1 MNRYRRPFI
10 LSRETIR
17 TKKIIIF
24 CYGDWEDYMSTDKD
38 VTGLSRSIA
47 GAATMRIAT
56 LHKTNSFHTP
66 LEERFERIT
75 RIGKK
80 IMGVR
85 VAGVTL
91 ITNETLWFKSINGWS
106 ITELPLKDS
115 LQQPMLERGEPL
127 IVPDT
132 HKDLLYKKLPL
143 VVGKPK
149 FRFYAGYPLRDGNG
163 EIIGTFCA
171 FDTKPKNAD
180 HGLSEALSD
189 LGQLAERELLTT
201 DLWNAQ
207 SQLVGKLGTARRQA
221 LLDPLTRIW
230 NRRGG
235 LELLDIAQQ
244 ESISGHEP
252 FAVCLVD
259 IDHFKAIN
267 DKHGHGIGDQA
278 LRKVAAS
285 ITASIR
291 PDDIVSRYGGDEFL
305 VILRDATPGI
315 CRLVA
320 ERICGKIEETRV
332 RTDDGYLSVTVSLG
346 MAVSDV
352 SESTTPTQL
361 IERADTALYRT
372 KHRGRNAATIWTDDI

>member
-1 MNRYRRPFI
+1 
-10 LSRETIR
+10 
-17 TKKIIIF
+17 
-24 CYGDWEDYMSTDKD
+24 MSTDRD
-38 VTGLSRSIA
+38 VIGLSRSIA
-47 GAATMRIAT
+47 GDATMRIAT
-56 LHKTNSFHTP
+56 LHKSGSFHSP

-80 IMGVR
+80 VMGVR
-85 VAGVTL
+85 VASVSL
-91 ITNETLWFKSINGWS
+91 ITNETLWFKSMNGWS

-171 FDTKPKNAD
+171 FDVKPKNAD
-180 HGLSEALSD
+180 HGLSEVLSD

-207 SQLVGKLGTARRQA
+207 SQLVGKLSTARRQA

-235 LELLDIAQQ
+235 LELLDIARQ
-244 ESISGHEP
+244 ESISGHEQ

-259 IDHFKAIN
+259 IDHFKAVN
-267 DKHGHGIGDQA
+267 DKHGHGVGDQA

-291 PDDIVSRYGGDEFL
+291 PDDVVARYGGDEFL

-315 CRLVA
+315 SKLVA

-332 RTDDGYLSVTVSLG
+332 RTDDGSLSVTVSLG
-346 MAVSDV
+346 MAVSHV
-352 SESTTPTQL
+352 SESTTATEL
-361 IERADTALYRT
+361 IERADKALYRT
-372 KHRGRNAATIWTDDI
+372 KHRGRNAATVWTDDI

>member
-1 MNRYRRPFI
+1 
-10 LSRETIR
+10 
-17 TKKIIIF
+17 
-24 CYGDWEDYMSTDKD
+24 MSKDKD

-47 GAATMRIAT
+47 GAATMRIAA
-56 LHKTNSFHTP
+56 LHKTDSFHTP

-80 IMGVR
+80 LMEVR

-91 ITNETLWFKSINGWS
+91 ITNETLWFKSVSGWS

-115 LQQPMLERGEPL
+115 LAQPMLERGEPL

-132 HKDLLYKKLPL
+132 HKDLLYKNLPL

-171 FDTKPKNAD
+171 LDVKPKNAD
-180 HGLSEALSD
+180 HGLSEVLSD

-235 LELLDIAQQ
+235 LELLDMVQQ
-244 ESISGHEP
+244 ESISGREQ

-267 DKHGHGIGDQA
+267 DQHGHGIGDQA

-291 PDDIVSRYGGDEFL
+291 PDDIVARYGGDEFL
-305 VILRDATPGI
+305 VILRDATPGT
-315 CRLVA
+315 CGLVA
-320 ERICGKIEETRV
+320 ERIRGKIEDTRV
-332 RTDDGYLSVTVSLG
+332 RTDDGSLSMTVSLG

-352 SESTTPTQL
+352 SESTTATQL
-361 IERADTALYRT
+361 IERADKALYRI
-372 KHRGRNAATIWTDDI
+372 KQRGRNAATIWTDDI

>member
-1 MNRYRRPFI
+1 
-10 LSRETIR
+10 
-17 TKKIIIF
+17 
-24 CYGDWEDYMSTDKD
+24 MSTDKD

-56 LHKTNSFHTP
+56 LHKTDSFHTP

-91 ITNETLWFKSINGWS
+91 IADETLWFKSINGWS

-143 VVGKPK
+143 VVGNPK

-171 FDTKPKNAD
+171 FDIKPKNAD

-235 LELLDIAQQ
+235 LELLDIVQQ
-244 ESISGHEP
+244 ESIPLREQ

-259 IDHFKAIN
+259 IDHFKEIN
-267 DKHGHGIGDQA
+267 DEHGHGVGDQA
-278 LRKVAAS
+278 LRKIAAS

-291 PDDIVSRYGGDEFL
+291 PDDIVARYGGDEFL
-305 VILRDATPGI
+305 VILRDATSDI

-320 ERICGKIEETRV
+320 ERICGKIQETRV
-332 RTDDGYLSVTVSLG
+332 RTDDGSLSVTVSLG
-346 MAVSDV
+346 MAVSDL
-352 SESTTPTQL
+352 SESITATQL
-361 IERADTALYRT
+361 IERADKALYRT
-372 KHRGRNAATIWTDDI
+372 KHQGRNAATIWADDI